1 MKDKYYSEIEKGVNT
16 RLDEV
21 QAAIL
26 MFKLKRLKSDIVK
39 RRRIAKAYNS
49 NLSNTS
55 LVLPTQLK
63 DFYHSYYVYVVRH
76 PNREYIMKKLKENDI
91 FVNISYPYPVHSMP
105 PFRKYKT
112 GNLKNTNKFSKEIFS
127 LPMYPQLSLD
137 KVEKVSYVLDKY
149 A

>member
-1 MKDKYYSEIEKGVNT
+1 
-16 RLDEV
+16 
-21 QAAIL
+21 
-26 MFKLKRLKSDIVK
+26 
-39 RRRIAKAYNS
+39 
-49 NLSNTS
+49 
-55 LVLPTQLK
+55 
-63 DFYHSYYVYVVRH
+63 
-76 PNREYIMKKLKENDI
+76 
-91 FVNISYPYPVHSMP
+91 MP

>member
-39 RRRIAKAYNS
+39 KRRRIAKAYNS

-63 DFYHSYYVYVVRH
+63 DFIIH
-76 PNREYIMKKLKENDI
+76 IMCML
-91 FVNISYPYPVHSMP
+91 
-105 PFRKYKT
+105 
-112 GNLKNTNKFSKEIFS
+112 
-127 LPMYPQLSLD
+127 
-137 KVEKVSYVLDKY
+137 
-149 A
+149 